1 MLLHQKKNHYL
12 RIGLAITA
20 VITAM
25 ALVGCFWTPYA
36 PTAMSGSEKFAAP
49 SLRHLFGT
57 DNFGR
62 DIFSRVMVG
71 ACTVTIGAVVGTLV
85 GALTGYFGG
94 LVDELLMRV
103 NDAVTA
109 FPSILLALVFISLL
123 GFGTYNVILALGIA
137 FIPSYARVIRGEF
150 ARQREMN
157 YVKNAR
163 LMGASH
169 LRIMLVHILPNT
181 RQVLLPTLA
190 IGFNNAVL
198 AEASMSFLGIGV
210 KPPDV
215 SLGYMLSSDHE
226 AVRGID
232 LTVQDGEIMGLVG
245 ESGSGKTVTA
255 MMVSGLL
262 RPEQADFRGRILL
275 DGEDLLHAGGQRIRA
290 IQGKDICVVFQE
302 PMSAMDPTMRIG
314 KQVEECLRVH
324 TDLSAQERR
333 QRALQALRDVE
344 LPDPE
349 GVYRKYPHELSG
361 GMLQRVMIAAAI
373 VARPRLL
380 LADEP
385 TTALDVTIQAQILAL
400 LKRLNQEMGMSI
412 LFISHNLHVVRKLC
426 TRVAVMEKGRI
437 VETGPVD
444 QIFFH
449 PQVPYTQRLIAAIP
463 TRRKL

>member
-1 MLLHQKKNHYL
+1 MLEIKDLHVQFH
-12 RIGLAITA
+12 T
-20 VITAM
+20 
-25 ALVGCFWTPYA
+25 
-36 PTAMSGSEKFAAP
+36 
-49 SLRHLFGT
+49 
-57 DNFGR
+57 
-62 DIFSRVMVG
+62 
-71 ACTVTIGAVVGTLV
+71 
-85 GALTGYFGG
+85 
-94 LVDELLMRV
+94 
-103 NDAVTA
+103 
-109 FPSILLALVFISLL
+109 
-123 GFGTYNVILALGIA
+123 
-137 FIPSYARVIRGEF
+137 
-150 ARQREMN
+150 
-157 YVKNAR
+157 
-163 LMGASH
+163 
-169 LRIMLVHILPNT
+169 
-181 RQVLLPTLA
+181 
-190 IGFNNAVL
+190 
-198 AEASMSFLGIGV
+198 
-210 KPPDV
+210 
-215 SLGYMLSSDHE
+215 SDHE

-385 TTALDVTIQAQILAL
+385 TTALDVTIQAQILTL

-412 LFISHNLHVVRKLC
+412 LFISHNLHVRKLC

-449 PQVPYTQRLIAAIP
+449 PQAPYTQRLIAAIP

>member
-1 MLLHQKKNHYL
+1 MLEIKDLHVQFH
-12 RIGLAITA
+12 T
-20 VITAM
+20 
-25 ALVGCFWTPYA
+25 
-36 PTAMSGSEKFAAP
+36 
-49 SLRHLFGT
+49 
-57 DNFGR
+57 
-62 DIFSRVMVG
+62 
-71 ACTVTIGAVVGTLV
+71 
-85 GALTGYFGG
+85 
-94 LVDELLMRV
+94 
-103 NDAVTA
+103 
-109 FPSILLALVFISLL
+109 
-123 GFGTYNVILALGIA
+123 
-137 FIPSYARVIRGEF
+137 
-150 ARQREMN
+150 
-157 YVKNAR
+157 
-163 LMGASH
+163 
-169 LRIMLVHILPNT
+169 
-181 RQVLLPTLA
+181 
-190 IGFNNAVL
+190 
-198 AEASMSFLGIGV
+198 
-210 KPPDV
+210 
-215 SLGYMLSSDHE
+215 SDHE

-232 LTVQDGEIMGLVG
+232 LTVRDGEIMGLVG

-324 TDLSAQERR
+324 MDLSAQERR

-385 TTALDVTIQAQILAL
+385 TTALDVTIQAQILEL
-400 LKRLNQEMGMSI
+400 LRRLNREMGMSI
-412 LFISHNLHVVRKLC
+412 LFISHNLNVVRKLC

-437 VETGPVD
+437 VETGDTQQVFYD
-444 QIFFH
+444 
-449 PQVPYTQRLIAAIP
+449 PQADYTRRLIAAIP
-463 TRRKL
+463 TRKKLCEKRY